1 MVGLPYANIKS
12 IELKQKMN
20 YIEKQNGKKA
30 ANDYYENLCMKAVNQ
45 AIGRSIR
52 HQKDYS
58 SILLVDHRFAN
69 KESVVN
75 SLPNW
80 IKKRYQTNDNFN
92 DCLSSLKIFFQN
104 KK

>member
-1 MVGLPYANIKS
+1 
-12 IELKQKMN
+12 MN

-30 ANDYYENLCMKAVNQ
+30 SNDYYENLCMKAVNQ

-58 SILLVDHRFAN
+58 SILLVDSRYAN
-69 KESVVN
+69 KETVIN

-80 IKKRYQTNDNFN
+80 IKKRYKANDDFN
-92 DCLSSLKIFFQN
+92 ECLNSLRTFF
-104 KK
+104 KAKEKF